1 MRRLVLAALA
11 AFAAP
16 AAAAAPTYAV
26 VGQIAGADGGW
37 DTLSVDPVHH
47 RLYVA
52 RSDAIM
58 AVDLATGHVTDKL
71 APAERAHAAL
81 AIPGTSEVI
90 STNGNANT
98 AVIFDGGTGQVR
110 ATIPTGKRPDAA
122 AYDPATRTVWV
133 MTPGDGN
140 ITVIDPRS
148 AKAVATVQVGGSL
161 EFGVADGKGRLYVN
175 VEDKNEIAVIDTRRH
190 TVLAREPLPGCD
202 GPSGIVYVPRLRETV
217 SACGN
222 GVADVLSSSG
232 KLVATVPVGRGPDGA
247 EYDSRRNIVLVPSG
261 REGELYAISMSG
273 TPHVV
278 AKVATAKSART
289 IALDPSTGRAD
300 LPAVDQLPPAAPG
313 QRPQA
318 KPGTFRIIV
327 VAPSA

>member
-1 MRRLVLAALA
+1 MLKLATIALA
-11 AFAAP
+11 LAVMP
-16 AAAAAPTYAV
+16 AAAAPLSYSV
-26 VGQIAGADGGW
+26 VGAYRGADGGW

-52 RSDAIM
+52 RADSIM
-58 AVDLATGHVTDKL
+58 AVDLTSGRVTDKL
-71 APAERAHAAL
+71 ISAQRAHAAL
-81 AIPGTSEVI
+81 AIPGTSEVL

-98 AVIFDGGTGQVR
+98 ALIFDGATGKVR

-122 AYDPATRTVWV
+122 AYDPATRTIWV

-140 ITVIDPRS
+140 ITVIDPVT
-148 AKAVATVQVGGSL
+148 AKVVATVPVGGSL
-161 EFGVADGKGRLYVN
+161 EFGAADGKGRLYVN
-175 VEDKNEIAVIDTRRH
+175 VEDKNQVAVINTRRR

-222 GVADVLSSSG
+222 GVADVLSATG
-232 KLVATVPVGRGPDGA
+232 KPVATVQVGRGPDGA
-247 EYDSRRNIVLVPSG
+247 EYDARRNVVLVPSG

-278 AKVATAKSART
+278 TKVATAVSART
-289 IALDPSTGRAD
+289 IALDPSTGRAY
-300 LPAVDQLPPAAPG
+300 LPAVDQLPAPAG

-327 VAPSA
+327 VAPSS